1 MPGLRVSTR
10 LRTDPV
16 SSQCHFCADQQAWI
30 TAWSSASVQ
39 GVPPH
44 PQVKAGG
51 HPWGLPG
58 TTPCPKQGH
67 WGLAAQGCAQSGFEK
82 SGLIFY
88 TSSCQV
94 VIVIDDIPLS
104 PLSSQLKVF
113 QDLGNGLVC
122 LQMPG
127 CTHVFHYLASI
138 YAVKILKH
146 SKKLHDLIDIHI
158 NPTYQIYFDFLCK
171 ILMTFPVFFTF
182 ALFFSF
188 PNAIGKKMLF
198 PLMVTLIGIFIFI

>member
-88 TSSCQV
+88 TSSCSGGYSHRWY
-94 VIVIDDIPLS
+94 PPEPSLL
-104 PLSSQLKVF
+104 PAK
-113 QDLGNGLVC
+113 GLPGFREWSGF

-171 ILMTFPVFFTF
+171 IFMTFPVFFTF

-198 PLMVTLIGIFIFI
+198 PLMITLIGIFIFI